1 MEIFLLFARISK
13 QEEFIENSSNLEVL
27 PFLRWYWKVLE
38 DQAKNLNEK
47 SVCAKFLNLFS
58 LKRKFVQI
66 KIVGKSFYLSKYLKV
81 FSQDGKIA
89 RRQSMHGE
97 TRIVVK

>member
-1 MEIFLLFARISK
+1 MILKGIGG
-13 QEEFIENSSNLEVL
+13 SS
-27 PFLRWYWKVLE
+27 
-38 DQAKNLNEK
+38 EK
-47 SVCAKFLNLFS
+47 FKRKECLFLNLFS

>member
-1 MEIFLLFARISK
+1 MILKGIGE
-13 QEEFIENSSNLEVL
+13 SS
-27 PFLRWYWKVLE
+27 
-38 DQAKNLNEK
+38 EK
-47 SVCAKFLNLFS
+47 FKAFVPNFSLNLFS